1 MCYHYTIPQF
11 QCYKYTKILG
21 MPHILTKSN
30 SRARGCG
37 EGPAVGGSVGMPE
50 AMMMLPCKG
59 EVFAGD
65 AASDGLA
72 YVRENAE
79 VEGIEKLFL
88 KVGIAGN

>member
-1 MCYHYTIPQF
+1 
-11 QCYKYTKILG
+11 

-30 SRARGCG
+30 GLCERLWRGACG
-37 EGPAVGGSVGMPE
+37 RRSVG
-50 AMMMLPCKG
+50 AMMMLPYKG

-88 KVGIAGN
+88 

>member
-1 MCYHYTIPQF
+1 
-11 QCYKYTKILG
+11 
-21 MPHILTKSN
+21 
-30 SRARGCG
+30 
-37 EGPAVGGSVGMPE
+37 MPE